1 MMMSSLL
8 VILILILLKSHMP
21 VYPKFCAE
29 FLVGMTKLNLDKR
42 LSLGTENGR
51 NVAVHL
57 LQYSLKKSTKSSMK
71 YTISVD

>member
-1 MMMSSLL
+1 MSSLL
-8 VILILILLKSHMP
+8 AILMLILLKSPMP

-29 FLVGMTKLNLDKR
+29 FLVGMTKLNLLDKR